1 MNSEIEFEIKKVIAK
16 GILGCVSRVDLG
28 EWRKKEKKIK
38 RKRME
43 IEIIWIKGKKSKDL
57 REIKRLNNLIVIIDF
72 KKLQNDIFIK

>member
-1 MNSEIEFEIKKVIAK
+1 
-16 GILGCVSRVDLG
+16 
-28 EWRKKEKKIK
+28 
-38 RKRME
+38 ME